1 MDIFGLASDLFAS
14 AAHWLVTNPGDAFVA
29 VMFLAVFLAVLGI
42 AVMTGARG
50 AVTRRLAGDTVSLGR
65 RSNTPSLR
73 YDSAEGFWNGLVSAI
88 EKRVPLVDETKRS
101 VVEKQLMQAG
111 FMGRNVA
118 RTYYGIR
125 LFLTVCLPLG
135 FLMAAP
141 FFSRTMTTQNI
152 MLTALALSL
161 AGLYLPSLWIS
172 RRTAN
177 RQRAIAEG
185 FPDALDML
193 VVCVEAGLGL
203 DAAFNRVGAEM
214 IRAHPAL
221 ATQFALVSLELR
233 AGKSRADALRNMA
246 ARIGLDEII
255 SFVTLLIQSDSL
267 GTSIAQTLRVHADE
281 MRTKRTMRAEEKAH
295 KLPVKLTL
303 PLVLSI
309 LPCMITVILLPGIIR
324 MIRVMIPA
332 LTGG

>member
-1 MDIFGLASDLFAS
+1 
-14 AAHWLVTNPGDAFVA
+14 
-29 VMFLAVFLAVLGI
+29 
-42 AVMTGARG
+42 
-50 AVTRRLAGDTVSLGR
+50 
-65 RSNTPSLR
+65 
-73 YDSAEGFWNGLVSAI
+73 LVSTI
-88 EKRVPLVDETKRS
+88 EKRVPLIDEAKRS
-101 VVEKQLMQAG
+101 VVEKKLMQAG
-111 FMGRNVA
+111 FMGRSVV

-125 LFLTVCLPLG
+125 LLLTVGLPLG

-141 FFSRTMTTQNI
+141 LFSRTMTTQNI

-161 AGLYLPSLWIS
+161 AGLYVPSMLIS
-172 RRTAN
+172 WRIAS
-177 RQRAIAEG
+177 RQRAVAEG

-214 IRAHPAL
+214 TRGHPAL
-221 ATQFALVSLELR
+221 ATHFAVVSLELR

-246 ARIGLDEII
+246 ARIGLDEIT
-255 SFVTLLIQSDSL
+255 SFVTLLVQSDAL

-281 MRTKRTMRAEEKAH
+281 MRTKRTFRAEEKAS
-295 KLPVKLTL
+295 KLPVKLTV
-303 PLVLSI
+303 PLVLFI

-324 MIRVMIPA
+324 IIRVMLPA